1 MGFIK
6 AITSLV
12 NAFPALAKLFERL
25 NSAIKEKN
33 ARERYDKKTTA
44 IDDAVRAANSGVSA
58 REGERSGEVA
68 PASAVSR
75 SGQGSAQFHNGGAE
89 EVGGV

>member
-6 AITSLV
+6 AIATLV

-33 ARERYDKKTTA
+33 ARERYDKKTDA
-44 IDDAVRAANSGVSA
+44 IDAAVRAANGRVSA
-58 REGERSGEVA
+58 RGGERSGEVA
-68 PASAVSR
+68 PASAVSS
-75 SGQGSAQFHNGGAE
+75 SGQGSAKFHNGGSE

>member
-6 AITSLV
+6 AIATLV
-12 NAFPALAKLFERL
+12 NAFPAVAKLFDRL

-44 IDDAVRAANSGVSA
+44 IDAAVRAAANSKLPA
-58 REGERSGEVA
+58 RKGKRSGGGSKASTVSGGRKGR
-68 PASAVSR
+68 SAVHNR
-75 SGQGSAQFHNGGAE
+75 GSKKTG
-89 EVGGV
+89 

>member
-6 AITSLV
+6 AIATLV
-12 NAFPALAKLFERL
+12 NAFPAVAKLFERL

-44 IDDAVRAANSGVSA
+44 IDAAVRAANSKLPA
-58 REGERSGEVA
+58 RKGKRSG
-68 PASAVSR
+68 
-75 SGQGSAQFHNGGAE
+75 
-89 EVGGV
+89 GGVKASTVSGGRKSRAAVHNRGSKKTG